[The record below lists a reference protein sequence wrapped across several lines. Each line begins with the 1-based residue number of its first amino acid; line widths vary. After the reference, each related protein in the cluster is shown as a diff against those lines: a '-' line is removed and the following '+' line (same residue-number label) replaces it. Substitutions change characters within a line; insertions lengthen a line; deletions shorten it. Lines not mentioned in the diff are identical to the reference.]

1 MFVGQRDGC
10 RLIPWGGGAGG
21 SEEKYQTTPSIGFI
35 LSGSGR
41 HAQVHVLGGDFK
53 LDDVVLWIRVCCG
66 TLWHLPRCYSCLF
79 WECSWVHYGPL
90 WPISRDGNLQAIR
103 ECPSPAWQGV
113 IPAEPTGVR
122 MRWQDPL
129 ARFASVLSS
138 STPAVPA
145 GLGSPLLLG
154 RHFAHQ
160 QLPHV
165 WASAFC
171 VDTLLSPGLGWLNNN
186 IPIILSHVPV
196 TIQIPLDLHIW
207 GGVGF
212 GDGCR

>member
-90 WPISRDGNLQAIR
+90 WPISRDGNLQALR

-122 MRWQDPL
+122 MRCRTPWQGLPL
-129 ARFASVLSS
+129 SFPPQHQLYLQGWAHPCSW
-138 STPAVPA
+138 A
-145 GLGSPLLLG
+145 G
-154 RHFAHQ
+154 
-160 QLPHV
+160 
-165 WASAFC
+165 
-171 VDTLLSPGLGWLNNN
+171 T
-186 IPIILSHVPV
+186 
-196 TIQIPLDLHIW
+196 LHISSFPMSEHQHSVW
-207 GGVGF
+207 IHCSPQAW
-212 GDGCR
+212 DG

>member
-1 MFVGQRDGC
+1 MLWDPV
-10 RLIPWGGGAGG
+10 
-21 SEEKYQTTPSIGFI
+21 TPSKM
-35 LSGSGR
+35 L
-41 HAQVHVLGGDFK
+41 QLPVL
-53 LDDVVLWIRVCCG
+53 RVQ
-66 TLWHLPRCYSCLF
+66 L
-79 WECSWVHYGPL
+79 GPL
-90 WPISRDGNLQAIR
+90 WSIMAHQQRWK
-103 ECPSPAWQGV
+103 PSGHTWVSQSCLAGGYPSWAHRSKDEVAG
-113 IPAEPTGVR
+113 PP
-122 MRWQDPL
+122 

-196 TIQIPLDLHIW
+196 TIQISLDLHIW

-212 GDGCR
+212 GDGCRWPAASLQFAPVGKSTSVVVEMFNPWTDSVSHNKKTQLLLGIPF

>member
-1 MFVGQRDGC
+1 MLWDPV
-10 RLIPWGGGAGG
+10 
-21 SEEKYQTTPSIGFI
+21 TPSKMLQLPVLRVQ
-35 LSGSGR
+35 LS
-41 HAQVHVLGGDFK
+41 
-53 LDDVVLWIRVCCG
+53 
-66 TLWHLPRCYSCLF
+66 
-79 WECSWVHYGPL
+79 PL
-90 WPISRDGNLQAIR
+90 WSIMAISRDGNLQAIR

-165 WASAFC
+165 
-171 VDTLLSPGLGWLNNN
+171 
-186 IPIILSHVPV
+186 
-196 TIQIPLDLHIW
+196 
-207 GGVGF
+207 
-212 GDGCR
+212 